1 MKVEEILSAD
11 ELAMI
16 EEGRDLELPARK
28 LAGLAGDEL
37 AAAKRW
43 NQARQKA
50 IHERSKRTMKATA
63 KERRKKY
70 WADAARDLVGQDTDT
85 FGSHKADCHFG
96 GIRVSGGR
104 VSKGLVAYPIARCT
118 VDLVEGGK
126 PSRMTATRIGAGALL
141 AGPVGAI
148 IGGMAKKDR
157 SKTWVIVAHPGG
169 SFQEEVSSKDKPRAV
184 AFVRAFEAAR
194 S

>member
-1 MKVEEILSAD
+1 MKVEDVLSSE

-16 EEGRDLELPARK
+16 EEGLDLELPSRK
-28 LAGLAGDEL
+28 LSGLSGDEL

-50 IHERSKRTMKATA
+50 IHERSKKAMKATA

-70 WADAARDLVGQDTDT
+70 WSDAVKDLVGQDTGT
-85 FGSHKADCHFG
+85 FGRHGADCSFK
-96 GIRVSGGR
+96 GIKVSGGR
-104 VSKGLVAYPIARCT
+104 VQKGLTVYPIAKCT

-126 PSRMTATRIGAGALL
+126 SSRMTATRIGAGALL

-157 SKTWVIVAHPGG
+157 SKTWVIVTHPGG
-169 SFQEEVSSKDKPRAV
+169 SFQEEVSSKDKPKAV
-184 AFVRAFEAAR
+184 AFVRSFEAAR
-194 S
+194 H

>member
-1 MKVEEILSAD
+1 MKVDEILSAD

-28 LAGLAGDEL
+28 LAGLSGDEL
-37 AAAKRW
+37 TAAKRW
-43 NQARQKA
+43 NAARQKA
-50 IHERSKRTMKATA
+50 IHQRSKKAMKATA

-70 WADAARDLVGQDTDT
+70 WADAAKD
-85 FGSHKADCHFG
+85 F
-96 GIRVSGGR
+96 VSGGGNGGPSASCSFGSIK
-104 VSKGLVAYPIARCT
+104 VSGGQVCSGLKAYPIARCT
-118 VDLVEGGK
+118 VEMVEGGK

-157 SKTWVIVAHPGG
+157 SKTWLIVTHPGG
-169 SFQEEVSSKDKPRAV
+169 AFQEEVSGKDKPKAV
-184 AFVRAFEAAR
+184 AFVRSFEAAQ

>member
-1 MKVEEILSAD
+1 MKDEDVLSPD
-11 ELAMI
+11 ELAI
-16 EEGRDLELPARK
+16 IKEGRDLELPAKK
-28 LAGLAGDEL
+28 LAGLSGDEL

-50 IHERSKRTMKATA
+50 IHQRSKRAMKATA
-63 KERRKKY
+63 KERRKRY
-70 WADAARDLVGQDTDT
+70 WADAAKDL
-85 FGSHKADCHFG
+85 
-96 GIRVSGGR
+96 VSGGGNGGPSASCSFGSIK
-104 VSKGLVAYPIARCT
+104 VSGGQVRSGLKAYPIARCT

-141 AGPVGAI
+141 AGPVGAV

-169 SFQEEVSSKDKPRAV
+169 AFQEEVSSKDKPKAV